1 MASSSAQPTELEC
14 AVCMNGFTTPKI
26 LQCGH
31 LLCLGCVIS
40 WMDSKPNAGC
50 PLCRSPIVE
59 KQGRPGQSS
68 ADIADALPTDFV
80 MEALVD
86 SARVLN
92 KDPVCCVCDGVSAE
106 FICIQ
111 CQDMLCSGCA
121 KAHKKFSST
130 RNHDVEGLSTVTPER
145 LAASRP
151 ALCADHGDK
160 HAKYFCGDH
169 RLAVCLLCSFMKH
182 KNCSLMREMDEE
194 MKSAESSTT
203 DLTNRLSLAEKLVEQ
218 AMAEVDNCLEDVD
231 ISEANDVSQV
241 DAVCDRLRNLVE
253 GFRNKL
259 KEISRLSHSQVRT
272 SLKEFKS
279 SLGGRLG
286 TVMSHKN
293 IVARVRSVAPCPALI
308 HATKTLTDRVNSLDI
323 DADLEADVQAN
334 PSLDT
339 TCYKDIVRHIEKDL
353 QMLGRMKSDLQR
365 QHLAFHANS
374 GIFSTLIL
382 DKKIAGQKNDGL
394 YFARPGVVA
403 SCRPVEPNVLY
414 QVRVDKTMSKGFVY
428 YGITETKP
436 SKLDSLQKNYGL
448 SRWRHLT
455 IEKGLIGVMKDSS
468 NHLHFYLDDQK
479 IDTDTGDIPRHCYAV
494 FVLLPGVLKVTLLP
508 VVKIV

>member
-1 MASSSAQPTELEC
+1 MASSSDQRTELEC
-14 AVCMNGFTTPKI
+14 AICMNGFTTPKI

-40 WMDSKPNAGC
+40 WMDSKPNAEC

-59 KQGRPGQSS
+59 KHGRPGQSS
-68 ADIADALPTDFV
+68 SDIADALPTDFV

-121 KAHKKFSST
+121 RAHKKFSST
-130 RNHDVEGLSTVTPER
+130 RSHDVEGLSTVTPER

-169 RLAVCLLCSFMKH
+169 RLAVCLPCSFMKH
-182 KNCSLMREMDEE
+182 KNCSLMREIDEE
-194 MKSAESSTT
+194 MKSAETSTT
-203 DLTNRLSLAEKLVEQ
+203 DLTNRLSRAEELVEQ

-279 SLGGRLG
+279 SFGGRLG

-323 DADLEADVQAN
+323 DADLEADVWAN

-339 TCYKDIVRHIEKDL
+339 SCYKDIVRHIEKDL
-353 QMLGRMKSDLQR
+353 QMLGRMKSDL
-365 QHLAFHANS
+365 
-374 GIFSTLIL
+374 
-382 DKKIAGQKNDGL
+382 
-394 YFARPGVVA
+394 
-403 SCRPVEPNVLY
+403 

-455 IEKGLIGVMKDSS
+455 MEKGLIGVMKDSS